1 MTAKKV
7 NAEPID
13 SANKTTQTNNTA
25 QNTLTEE
32 DIKLRKPLVL
42 ARNEFLQKLIN
53 AANDSGLPFVV
64 MEYVVRDFY
73 DEVRK
78 SASQQ
83 YEKEKSEYDNL
94 VAQYAEGNAE

>member
-7 NAEPID
+7 NSELID
-13 SANKTTQTNNTA
+13 NNTA
-25 QNTLTEE
+25 AHADTATQLTEE
-32 DIKLRKPLVL
+32 DIKMRKPLVI
-42 ARNEFLQKLIN
+42 ARNEFLQNLIN
-53 AANDSGLPFVV
+53 AANDSGLPFVI

-94 VAQYAEGNAE
+94 VAQYAEGNTE

>member
-7 NAEPID
+7 NAEPIND
-13 SANKTTQTNNTA
+13 TTPNALTA
-25 QNTLTEE
+25 E
-32 DIKLRKPLVL
+32 DIQMRKPLVI
-42 ARNEFLQKLIN
+42 ARNEFMQKLIQ

-83 YEKEKSEYDNL
+83 YDKEKTEYDNL
-94 VAQYAEGNAE
+94 VAQYAEDK

>member
-13 SANKTTQTNNTA
+13 SANNTTQTNNTA
-25 QNTLTEE
+25 QNTLTAE
-32 DIKLRKPLVL
+32 DIKMRRPLVI
-42 ARNEFLQKLIN
+42 ARNEFLQNLIN

-94 VAQYAEGNAE
+94 VAQYAEVNTE